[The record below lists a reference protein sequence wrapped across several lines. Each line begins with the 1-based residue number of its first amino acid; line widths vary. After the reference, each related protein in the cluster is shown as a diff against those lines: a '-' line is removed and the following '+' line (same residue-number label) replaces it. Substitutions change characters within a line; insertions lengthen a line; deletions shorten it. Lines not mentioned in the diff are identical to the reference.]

1 MRSFVHMKRN
11 LTLPI
16 TFACLLFTSEASAQG
31 CSDAGVCTAG
41 PLGDITLVG
50 GSGKVGWDVRNEAR
64 MMFSYA
70 IGEQRTT
77 ILQLTP
83 ELKVNLTER
92 LRVQA
97 RIPFMNITGNLG
109 STSGVG
115 DPVVTASYA
124 IIKPDAEGLDALLG
138 VKLNTGKAALTD
150 DSLRSLPM
158 PYQTSLGTKDLL
170 MGLNYRN
177 RHFTVGV
184 AYQLVVADDNSNGFT
199 HENWQDV
206 PEAQGYFESSGL
218 MRADDAVARIQ
229 YAFKI
234 SRLVIQPG
242 LLAIY
247 HVGPDLRQIT
257 LASTPERISVD
268 GSQGLTLNIT
278 ADARYP
284 IGDHWS
290 LEASFGTPV
299 ITRDVRPDGLT
310 RSMVLNAGLAYRFG
324 K

>member
-1 MRSFVHMKRN
+1 MRSFDLMNSFLTPALIAIGLLTTVH
-11 LTLPI
+11 TLG
-16 TFACLLFTSEASAQG
+16 QG
-31 CSDAGVCTAG
+31 CSDAGVCKAG

-77 ILQLTP
+77 ILQFTP
-83 ELKVNLTER
+83 ELKINLTER
-92 LRVQA
+92 LRLQA
-97 RIPFMNITGNLG
+97 RLPFMSITGNLG
-109 STSGVG
+109 RTSGLG
-115 DPVVTASYA
+115 DPLLTASYA
-124 IIKPDAEGLDALLG
+124 FIKQGPEGFDALLG
-138 VKLNTGKAALTD
+138 VKLNTGRAALTD
-150 DSLRSLPM
+150 DRLRSLPM

-170 MGLNYRN
+170 VGLNYRN

-184 AYQLVVADDNSNGFT
+184 AYQLVMVDENSNGFT

-247 HVGPDLRQIT
+247 HVTPDVRQIT
-257 LASTPERISVD
+257 LVSTLENVSVD

-284 IGDHWS
+284 LGEHWS